1 MRAIPGLCRGV
12 ENAMEKK
19 KEVVKHQPSVAFYL
33 PFSLGVCS
41 VEDSVDLT
49 YLAQGKSSTV
59 RCVTP
64 CLSTFLVL
72 NWLTASGIFIHFY
85 LGRESRADSR
95 AIVHFAPCA

>member
-1 MRAIPGLCRGV
+1 MSHCFYLQKGG
-12 ENAMEKK
+12 
-19 KEVVKHQPSVAFYL
+19 VVKHQPSVVFYL

-72 NWLTASGIFIHFY
+72 NYHSNKSFDYIALEPICASDGTDNIF
-85 LGRESRADSR
+85 
-95 AIVHFAPCA
+95 

>member
-1 MRAIPGLCRGV
+1 MSHCFYLQKGG
-12 ENAMEKK
+12 
-19 KEVVKHQPSVAFYL
+19 VVKHQPSVAFYL

-72 NWLTASGIFIHFY
+72 NSLFISKFEG
-85 LGRESRADSR
+85 L
-95 AIVHFAPCA
+95 